1 MKNNNFRKSG
11 LAIAMMAA
19 MGASAGANAAIELY
33 NEDGTSFSV
42 DGYFNAFYVNRD
54 DKQKDVRDSRI
65 KMGFLPNT
73 IGFNF
78 SKEMGDLTLGG
89 RSSFWTTINDSLEDG
104 KATDTAIDVRQF
116 YATVDGDFGQ
126 VLIGKDFGLYAR
138 SNIFLDEI
146 LMGFGSPGLAS
157 GGVSFGNIRAGYP
170 YPTPSAQITYRSPD
184 MSGLKVAVGVLDP
197 ADTVT
202 GSDDENAAPRFE
214 SEITYSANLNDVALT
229 GWVNGRYQSA
239 ENGTTT
245 VDSTGLGY
253 GIKASVAGLTLAAS
267 GFTSKGDNPV
277 LAVNAA
283 IQEEDADGFLIQ
295 GSYAFGSNR
304 VVISYGETD
313 ADPNGLGPVLGDF
326 ETESTT
332 IGLFHDVNSNF
343 KLVAEYNMFE
353 QKTKSTGVKAEDA
366 NTLALG
372 AVVMF

>member
-1 MKNNNFRKSG
+1 M
-11 LAIAMMAA
+11 
-19 MGASAGANAAIELY
+19 
-33 NEDGTSFSV
+33 

-54 DKQKDVRDSRI
+54 DKQNDVRDSRI

-78 SKEMGDLTLGG
+78 SREMGDLTLGG
-89 RSSFWTTINDSLEDG
+89 RSSFWTTINDSLEAG

-146 LMGFGSPGLAS
+146 LMGFGSPGLAP

-184 MSGLKVAVGVLDP
+184 MSGLNIAAGLLDP

-202 GSDDENAAPRFE
+202 GANDENAAPRFE
-214 SEITYSANLNDVALT
+214 SEVTYNVNLNDVALT

-239 ENGTTT
+239 ENGTIT

-277 LAVNAA
+277 LAVNAP
-283 IQEEDADGFLIQ
+283 IQEEDADGFLVQ
-295 GSYAFGSNR
+295 GSYAFGSNL
-304 VVISYGETD
+304 VVVSYGETD
-313 ADPNGLGPVLGDF
+313 ADPNGLGAAGLGDF

-332 IGLFHDVNSNF
+332 IGFFHDVNSNF

-353 QKTKSTGVKAEDA
+353 QTVKSSGAEASDA
-366 NTLALG
+366 DTIALG
-372 AVVMF
+372 AIVMF

>member
-1 MKNNNFRKSG
+1 MNNNKIRRSG
-11 LAIAMMAA
+11 LVIAMAAA
-19 MGASAGANAAIELY
+19 MGASAAANAAVELY

-54 DKQKDVRDSRI
+54 DNVNNTRDSRV

-78 SKEMGDLTLGG
+78 SKEIGDLTLGG
-89 RSSFWTTINDSLEDG
+89 RSSFWTSINDSLDAG
-104 KATDTAIDVRQF
+104 LATDTAIDVRQF

-126 VLIGKDFGLYAR
+126 VLLGKDFGLYAR

-146 LMGFGSPGLAS
+146 LMGFGSPGTA

-170 YPTPSAQITYRSPD
+170 YPLPSAQITYRAPE
-184 MSGLKVAVGVLDP
+184 MSGFNLAVGILDP

-202 GSDDENAAPRFE
+202 GTNDENAAPRFE
-214 SEITYSANLNDVALT
+214 SEVTYTTSLSNVALT

-239 ENGTTT
+239 ENGSTT
-245 VDSTGLGY
+245 VDSTGVGY
-253 GIKASVAGLTLAAS
+253 GLKASLAGLTLAAS

-277 LAVNAA
+277 LIGNSAVT
-283 IQEEDADGFLIQ
+283 EDDADGFLVQ
-295 GSYAFGSNR
+295 GAYAFGANR
-304 VVISYGETD
+304 LVLSYGETD
-313 ADPNGLGPVLGDF
+313 AEILDF

-332 IGLFHDVNSNF
+332 FGFFHDVNSNF

-353 QKTKSTGVKAEDA
+353 QKNRTTGVTSTDA
-366 NTLALG
+366 DTIALG
-372 AVVMF
+372 AIVMF

>member
-1 MKNNNFRKSG
+1 MNNNKIRRSG
-11 LAIAMMAA
+11 LVIVMAAA
-19 MGASAGANAAIELY
+19 MGASAAANGAVELY

-54 DKQKDVRDSRI
+54 NNVNNTRDSRV

-89 RSSFWTTINDSLEDG
+89 RSSFWTSINDSLDDG
-104 KATDTAIDVRQF
+104 LATDTAIDVRQF
-116 YATVDGDFGQ
+116 YATVDGSFGQ

-146 LMGFGSPGLAS
+146 LMGFGSPGVA

-170 YPTPSAQITYRSPD
+170 YPTPSAQITYRAPE
-184 MSGLKVAVGVLDP
+184 MSGFNIAVGVLDP

-202 GSDDENAAPRFE
+202 GTAADENAAPRFE
-214 SEITYSANLNDVALT
+214 SEVTYATTLSNVALT

-239 ENGTTT
+239 KNGSTT
-245 VDSTGLGY
+245 VDSTGVGY
-253 GIKASVAGLTLAAS
+253 GLKATVAGLTLAAS

-277 LAVNAA
+277 LIGNTAVT
-283 IQEEDADGFLIQ
+283 EDDADGFLVQ
-295 GSYAFGSNR
+295 GAYAFGANR
-304 VVISYGETD
+304 LVLSYGDTD
-313 ADPNGLGPVLGDF
+313 AEILDF

-332 IGLFHDVNSNF
+332 LGFFHDVNSNF

-353 QKTKSTGVKAEDA
+353 QQNRTTGATTIDA
-366 NTLALG
+366 DTIALG
-372 AVVMF
+372 AIVMF